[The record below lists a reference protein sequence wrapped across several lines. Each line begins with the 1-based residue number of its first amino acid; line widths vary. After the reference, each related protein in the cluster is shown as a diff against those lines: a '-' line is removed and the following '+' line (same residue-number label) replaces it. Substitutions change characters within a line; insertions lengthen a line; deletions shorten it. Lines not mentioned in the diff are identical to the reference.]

1 MPLAV
6 GLNNQPN
13 SSLYQSHGILTLRR
27 VLWGGGPW
35 GCCSCRRLRALSLGR
50 RKTPPAP
57 RKRAY
62 DCSLRGTGGYQIS
75 FDLISGNRP
84 IHSLPSSRSRKL
96 LEWIPPAFAGEKP
109 SCLIYIPGQAHPVDG
124 SFGLPFP
131 RFPRANS
138 IAAASPYQVPIIDLV
153 GWNTHRP
160 PLPTAGPA
168 NPICSL
174 SAMGDSGG
182 NHGSGPVRIPH
193 LHALQAMSMCVICGR
208 FIFYFTEFNV

>member
-1 MPLAV
+1 MEFTQNL
-6 GLNNQPN
+6 GL
-13 SSLYQSHGILTLRR
+13 T
-27 VLWGGGPW
+27 
-35 GCCSCRRLRALSLGR
+35 

-84 IHSLPSSRSRKL
+84 IHSPLSSRTKRVTK
-96 LEWIPPAFAGEKP
+96 WIPPAFAGEKP
-109 SCLIYIPGQAHPVDG
+109 SCLIYIPGQAHPADG

-131 RFPRANS
+131 RFPRTDS
-138 IAAASPYQVPIIDLV
+138 IAAALSHQVPIIDLV

-160 PLPTAGPA
+160 PLPAAGPA
-168 NPICSL
+168 NSICSL

-182 NHGSGPVRIPH
+182 NHGSGPGCIPH
-193 LHALQAMSMCVICGR
+193 LHALQALSSVISYAR
-208 FIFYFTEFNV
+208 FLNFIVAI